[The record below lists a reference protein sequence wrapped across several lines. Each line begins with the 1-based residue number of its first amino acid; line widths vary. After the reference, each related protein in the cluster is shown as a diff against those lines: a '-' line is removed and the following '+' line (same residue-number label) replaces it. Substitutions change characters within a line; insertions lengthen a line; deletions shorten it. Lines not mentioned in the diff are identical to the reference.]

1 MQYVIKDLIGQLIDT
16 LRTDSVVKQIPT
28 IRRHCGEVNI
38 LLFTNP
44 TYWEGLIG
52 KVPFIFV
59 KYNGRT
65 SAPMNTTKTAFLHE
79 VEFSAYVGTKSLK
92 DKESAIEEAEVYL
105 AKIFDLW
112 HGKMFY
118 SQQSFASVIPILSGV
133 QITTSGFNQQR
144 SLLQAGGQDERLIM
158 ALPEITLY
166 ETKYNARFLVH

>member
-1 MQYVIKDLIGQLIDT
+1 MQYVIKDLIGQLVDT
-16 LRTDSVVKQIPT
+16 LRTDSVVTQIPT
-28 IRRHCGEVNI
+28 IRRHCGEINR

-44 TYWEGLIG
+44 TYWEGLIQ
-52 KVPFIFV
+52 KLPFIFV

-65 SAPMNTTKTAFLHE
+65 SAPMNTIKTAFLHE

-92 DKESAIEEAEVYL
+92 DKESSIEEAEVYL

-118 SQQSFASVIPILSGV
+118 STRTYAAEIPILSGV

-166 ETKYNARFLVH
+166 ETKYNARLLVY

>member
-44 TYWEGLIG
+44 TYWEGLIQ

-59 KYNGRT
+59 KYNGKIGT
-65 SAPMNTTKTAFLHE
+65 PVNTLKTVWMHE
-79 VEFSAYVGTKSLK
+79 LEFSAYVGTKSLK

-118 SQQSFASVIPILSGV
+118 STQSFATQVPVLSGT

-144 SLLQAGGQDERLIM
+144 SLLEAGGQDELLIM